1 MHALIKFFSYWNIP
15 YISIAII
22 YFLFV
27 TTAKEK
33 VLIILT
39 FIMAL
44 LVVAAPILICFFDFS
59 NLSCAVGLVLSV
71 LSFFSILMIIYS
83 FKINDRL

>member
-15 YISIAII
+15 YISVAII
-22 YFLFV
+22 YLLFV

-59 NLSCAVGLVLSV
+59 GFNCAVGILFSV
-71 LSFFSILMIIYS
+71 LSFLSILMIIYS
-83 FKINDRL
+83 FRPY

>member
-27 TTAKEK
+27 APAIEK
-33 VLIILT
+33 LLIILT
-39 FIMAL
+39 FVMAL

-59 NLSCAVGLVLSV
+59 GFNCAVGILFSV
-71 LSFFSILMIIYS
+71 LSFSSILMIIYS
-83 FKINDRL
+83 FKL